1 MAHPEQPDDMPHLLT
16 AGGELRLDL
25 RVADGFFS
33 RLRGLM
39 FSAPLP
45 EDAGLLILDC
55 ASVHCAFMRQAIDV
69 LYLDREGIVAKC
81 VPGLRPWRASIG
93 NAGSDADGRPLRKVR
108 HTLELAAGSIARA
121 GIRPGDRL
129 VHPALEPALAESA
142 FTFGR
147 YGSGP
152 RQRGASLVE
161 FAVVGPILTL
171 IGLTL
176 VQYGMLFF
184 AKSQINHASF
194 LAARAGS
201 TGNASLEAVRKSYG
215 VALAPLYGGGQSPG
229 ELAQAQA
236 AAAAD
241 VAAFTRIEL
250 LNPTRESFDDWHSSA
265 LQARLNESRRV
276 IPNGHQDLPR
286 DGGGNNRSQTGVGA
300 GSGQTIQDANL
311 LKLRVTHGY
320 EMRVPV
326 VAGIYRAYLNWM
338 DPKTDAFH
346 TRLIADGRVP
356 VVTSVTLEMQS
367 DAIEGETIS
376 VPGQGNGG
384 QPQDPGP
391 NPPVQGEPPAC
402 DQFQNCTDPTVPG
415 GGGDGPGG
423 GTNPGDGGYCPVPVK
438 TEISTDTLFEFGKA
452 ELLLAGK
459 LALDRLIA
467 SAKEQQIKSA
477 EITGYTD
484 QIGDA
489 SLNQALSQQRAQ
501 AVKDYL
507 VANGFP
513 QVKMTVV
520 GKGEADPLVSEAS
533 CEGKD
538 AKACLAPNRRVV
550 VTLQR

>member
-1 MAHPEQPDDMPHLLT
+1 MAHPVQTDDTAHLST
-16 AGGELRLDL
+16 AAGALRLQV
-25 RVADGFFS
+25 RVADNFLS
-33 RLRGLM
+33 RFRGLM
-39 FSAPLP
+39 FSAPLT
-45 EDAGLLILDC
+45 DGAGLLLLDC
-55 ASVHCAFMRQAIDV
+55 TSVHCAFMRQTIDV
-69 LYLDREGIVAKC
+69 LYLDHAGVVLKC
-81 VPGLRPWRASIG
+81 VPGLRPWRASVG
-93 NAGSDADGRPLRKVR
+93 NAGRDAHGRPLRGVC
-108 HTLELAAGSIARA
+108 HTLELGAGSIARA
-121 GIRPGDRL
+121 GVRPGDRL
-129 VHPALEPALAESA
+129 VHRALPPPAPVSA
-142 FTFGR
+142 HAAPVPRGR
-147 YGSGP
+147 
-152 RQRGASLVE
+152 RQRGVSLVE

-171 IGLTL
+171 IGLSL

-201 TGNASLEAVRKSYG
+201 TGHASLDAVRKSYG
-215 VALAPLYGGGQSPG
+215 MALAPMYGGGKSVA

-250 LNPTRESFDDWHSSA
+250 LNPTRESFDDWNDPA

-276 IPNGHQDLPR
+276 IPNAHQDLPR
-286 DGGGNNRSQTGVGA
+286 DALGNHRAQTEAGA
-300 GSGQTIQDANL
+300 TSGQTIGDANL

-320 EMRVPV
+320 AMSVPV
-326 VAGIYRAYLNWM
+326 VASVVRSYLGWM

-346 TRLIADGRVP
+346 TRLIEQGRLP

-376 VPGQGNGG
+376 VPGKGNGG

-391 NPPVQGEPPAC
+391 TQPGQGQPPVC
-402 DQFQNCTDPTVPG
+402 DQNLHCNDPTVPG

-423 GTNPGDGGYCPVPVK
+423 GTDPGEGGYCPVPVK
-438 TEISTDTLFEFGKA
+438 TELKTDTLFEFGKA
-452 ELLLAGK
+452 DLLPEGK
-459 LALDRLIA
+459 QALNQLIEA
-467 SAKEQQIKSA
+467 AKNQPIKSA
-477 EITGYTD
+477 EIAGYTD

-489 SLNQALSQQRAQ
+489 DVNERLSQQRAQ

-507 VANGFP
+507 LANGFP
-513 QVKMTVV
+513 NVPMTVV
-520 GKGEADPLVSEAS
+520 GKGESDPVVGEAS
-533 CEGKD
+533 CVGQD